1 MATPPPIT
9 LAGRIERITYYNRE
23 NHFTIAR
30 LRSNESR
37 RSIT

>member
-1 MATPPPIT
+1 MATPLPIT
-9 LAGRIERITYYNRE
+9 LADRIERITYYNRD

-30 LRSNESR
+30 LRSNESQ

>member
-9 LAGRIERITYYNRE
+9 LVGRIERITYYNRE